1 MKWLHTVVLALAML
15 GISTVYA
22 NDAVTSGTNWESQGI
37 VNPSDSTDVLA
48 TSSEVNDYLNETG
61 AANHSHNYNQPDR
74 DNPMGIGADLV
85 VYQTESKNVGV
96 EIQEKYDFAN
106 KENSVYVVAKINV
119 FDMFKKKVVKEE
131 EKAQ

>member
-48 TSSEVNDYLNETG
+48 TSSEVNEYLNETG
-61 AANHSHNYNQPDR
+61 AANHSHNYNHSDR
-74 DNPMGIGADLV
+74 DNPMGIGADFV

-106 KENSVYVVAKINV
+106 RENSVYVVAKINV